1 MAQVDDAFLSLAQI
15 LAAVGAAESGSEHPL
30 ATAVVSFV
38 KGALGV
44 ADISAKISDFRAV
57 PGFNPTKLF
66 SSSLTRRTNKLEC
79 FT

>member
-1 MAQVDDAFLSLAQI
+1 MAQI

-57 PGFNPTKLF
+57 PGFNPIKLF
-66 SSSLTRRTNKLEC
+66 FIFIDATD
-79 FT
+79 